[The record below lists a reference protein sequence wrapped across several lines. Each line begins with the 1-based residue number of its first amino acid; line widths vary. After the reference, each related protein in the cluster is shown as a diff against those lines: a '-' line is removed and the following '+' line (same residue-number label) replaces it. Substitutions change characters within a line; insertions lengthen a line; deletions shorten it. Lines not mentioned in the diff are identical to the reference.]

1 MRRVVDVV
9 VASACVCLVV
19 TGRLTF
25 LFEMLNSDDAIWRQ
39 SARWVAA
46 SVTGAALATHVDAP
60 LAVALGAYALSGLPL
75 GLLGAA
81 APAALVWT
89 SYAALLSLW
98 FLTARAAGR
107 ARSPRALRVGYA
119 ASWALS
125 AAIVANAAAAW
136 IGEAPPIAAMVTLE
150 ITGASLLLACA
161 AAAAAEPPP
170 PSPTR
175 GSGVSRRRRALFR
188 LPALVA
194 LAAVSATPLF
204 VVAYPRLRTRDAA
217 FAWVDARGLQSAS
230 YTYLAH
236 VEQDTS
242 GYAQDAREYAALAD
256 ALVARAKG
264 ESVSLK
270 MQQFGG
276 DMATQRASALRVC
289 RAALARSVGCIV
301 SAYKPEYADAEFAV
315 AMELLPGASAPRLV
329 GLCLAVDVADFERQ
343 ARRVHAFLSRGGT
356 VRLVKG
362 GWYSGSSYSTLAWR
376 EVTLRFVAL
385 AVVATRWG
393 FGAQMWI
400 ATHDLA
406 AAREIAA
413 RVDTPPRLS
422 MFHTA
427 YRAGRGAT
435 AGVFYGAVP
444 FAQAL
449 RDVSWSNA
457 ALRFAALR
465 SADLHVSDR
474 MIRARIRAVEALF
487 LLHNASAAP

>member
-1 MRRVVDVV
+1 MSLFRRVHLHHLEVHFLLH
-9 VASACVCLVV
+9 LVV
-19 TGRLTF
+19 LEEELLVGRP
-25 LFEMLNSDDAIWRQ
+25 
-39 SARWVAA
+39 SAVSTR
-46 SVTGAALATHVDAP
+46 
-60 LAVALGAYALSGLPL
+60 
-75 GLLGAA
+75 
-81 APAALVWT
+81 PAAGL
-89 SYAALLSLW
+89 AALLGLW
-98 FLTARAAGR
+98 IVNRHGHHWTVLWTRVLGV
-107 ARSPRALRVGYA
+107 ALC
-119 ASWALS
+119 L
-125 AAIVANAAAAW
+125 
-136 IGEAPPIAAMVTLE
+136 
-150 ITGASLLLACA
+150 SLLR
-161 AAAAAEPPP
+161 EPPHGVLELRRKEHSAG
-170 PSPTR
+170 PS
-175 GSGVSRRRRALFR
+175 V
-188 LPALVA
+188 LVA
-194 LAAVSATPLF
+194 VLEFCLR
-204 VVAYPRLRTRDAA
+204 RLVRRS
-217 FAWVDARGLQSAS
+217 FLGER
-230 YTYLAH
+230 
-236 VEQDTS
+236 
-242 GYAQDAREYAALAD
+242 AD
-256 ALVARAKG
+256 
-264 ESVSLK
+264 
-270 MQQFGG
+270 
-276 DMATQRASALRVC
+276 

-474 MIRARIRAVEALF
+474 MIRARIREVEALF